1 MWIIKQILEADYGC
15 EERMPGEKLKCLVY
29 LENDQGEQRRIEVE
43 DDWLCEWSLDEGT
56 VWPGE
61 QSRIL
66 GALIGLTGAVSNSG
80 KTLRTDLVVA
90 KALLQEDS
98 DAMVSEIHAE
108 KHQISPDCAA
118 CQIPCGNTSDRDMRA
133 VWDCEEAVRR
143 QKCRLIDE
151 VRKLA
156 EQYLNGDRS
165 MLPDICY
172 RTIAGLGYPLDG
184 KAYEELMA
192 GLAEA

>member
-108 KHQISPDCAA
+108 KHQIHR
-118 CQIPCGNTSDRDMRA
+118 T
-133 VWDCEEAVRR
+133 VRR
-143 QKCRLIDE
+143 
-151 VRKLA
+151 VRFLVEILRIGICVLSGTVKRRF
-156 EQYLNGDRS
+156 GGRS
-165 MLPDICY
+165 
-172 RTIAGLGYPLDG
+172 AG
-184 KAYEELMA
+184 
-192 GLAEA
+192 

>member
-90 KALLQEDS
+90 KALLQGIVMPWYRRS
-98 DAMVSEIHAE
+98 MQRSIRYHR
-108 KHQISPDCAA
+108 
-118 CQIPCGNTSDRDMRA
+118 T
-133 VWDCEEAVRR
+133 VRR
-143 QKCRLIDE
+143 
-151 VRKLA
+151 VRFLVEILRIGICVLSGTVKRRF
-156 EQYLNGDRS
+156 GGRS
-165 MLPDICY
+165 
-172 RTIAGLGYPLDG
+172 AG
-184 KAYEELMA
+184 
-192 GLAEA
+192 